1 MGDVRLRDKT
11 PKKMVRRESDK
22 NGAKQSAGAP
32 RFGVEQRIFDALAS
46 QPAPAHS
53 ARNQSQLRRD
63 AERIAPEKAMHI
75 KVLGSGAGGGFP
87 QWNCNCANCR
97 AVRAGTPGFA
107 PRTQSSIAVSANGA
121 DWLLLNASPDLRAQI
136 AAAPA
141 LAPGGDDP
149 VRASPIKAV
158 ALTNGDVDHVAGLL
172 NLREAQPF
180 ALYAARRVL
189 DALAANPIFS
199 VLQSALVPRLE
210 LPMDDPCPIV
220 GADVDLG
227 LSLRAFPVPGKIALY
242 LEDRSA
248 PDFGTSVGDTL
259 GFEVIDP
266 RTGKSFFYIPGCA
279 RLDGALA
286 ARLAD
291 AALVFFDGT
300 LFHENEMIEQGL
312 MGKTGS
318 RMGHINMSGAD
329 GSLAAF
335 ASLNIGRRI
344 YIHINNSNPVLNEF
358 SQARAHVRAAGWDVA
373 HDGMEVAL

>member
-1 MGDVRLRDKT
+1 MR
-11 PKKMVRRESDK
+11 
-22 NGAKQSAGAP
+22 AGA
-32 RFGVEQRIFDALAS
+32 RNNGHVE
-46 QPAPAHS
+46 
-53 ARNQSQLRRD
+53 
-63 AERIAPEKAMHI
+63 
-75 KVLGSGAGGGFP
+75 
-87 QWNCNCANCR
+87 
-97 AVRAGTPGFA
+97 
-107 PRTQSSIAVSANGA
+107 
-121 DWLLLNASPDLRAQI
+121 
-136 AAAPA
+136 
-141 LAPGGDDP
+141 
-149 VRASPIKAV
+149 
-158 ALTNGDVDHVAGLL
+158 HVAGLL

-266 RTGKSFFYIPGCA
+266 PAGKSFFYIPGCA

-286 ARLAD
+286 TRLAD
-291 AALVFFDGT
+291 AAPVFFDGT

-318 RMGHINMSGAD
+318 RMGHINMSGPD

-373 HDGMEVAL
+373 HDGMEIAL